1 MAKKDNEAIALAIK
15 NMADKLGWQIGVS
28 GSTLTI
34 VKKFAPSNNDAFVQA
49 DGEYYSILSLLP
61 QSSPGS
67 TWGTDGGGI
76 GALSAIKYGVFTMH
90 KSGGNK
96 NVLKALS
103 RVL

>member
-1 MAKKDNEAIALAIK
+1 MTKNEEKALAIK
-15 NMADKLGWQIGVS
+15 SMADKLGWEIGVS
-28 GSTLTI
+28 RSTLTI
-34 VKKFAPSNNDAFVQA
+34 VKRIAPENNDAFVQA
-49 DGEYYSILSLLP
+49 DGEYYSILGLLP

-76 GALSAIKYGVFTMH
+76 GALSAMKYGVFTMH

>member
-1 MAKKDNEAIALAIK
+1 MTKNEEKALAIK
-15 NMADKLGWQIGVS
+15 SMADKLGWEIGVS
-28 GSTLTI
+28 RSTLTI
-34 VKKFAPSNNDAFVQA
+34 VKRIAPENNDAFVQA
-49 DGEYYSILSLLP
+49 DGEYYSILGLLP

-76 GALSAIKYGVFTMH
+76 GALSAMKYGVFTMH

-96 NVLKALS
+96 NVLKALA